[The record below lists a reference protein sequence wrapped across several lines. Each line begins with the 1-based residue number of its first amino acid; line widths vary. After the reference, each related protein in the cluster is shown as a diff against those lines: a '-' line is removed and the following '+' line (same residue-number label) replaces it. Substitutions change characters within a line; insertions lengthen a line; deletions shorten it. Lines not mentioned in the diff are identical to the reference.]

1 MKIITLNVNGI
12 RSAFK
17 KGFFD
22 WLKGQ
27 NADVVCLQ
35 EVRANEKQ
43 LNPNFYPEGFH
54 SFYHSAKRKG
64 YSGVAVFSRS
74 KPDKIQLSPWQ
85 DIDDEGRYLEVIFSD
100 LHIISLYLPSGSSK
114 QVRQNYKMDFL
125 KKHLMSHLKILNTSR
140 ERYIICGDFNIA
152 HKKIDLKN
160 WRSNQK
166 NSGFLPEER
175 AWLDTLFF
183 EVGYI
188 DGFRSVN
195 KSADEYTWWSN
206 RGNAYENNTGWR
218 IDYQVLSKNLANSA
232 TSAHIYKDKRFSD
245 HAPLV
250 MDYHII
256 H

>member
-22 WLKGQ
+22 WLKKQ

-35 EVRANEKQ
+35 EIRANEEQ
-43 LNPNFYPEGFH
+43 LNPKFYPSGLH
-54 SFYHSAKRKG
+54 NFYHSAKRKG
-64 YSGVAVFSRS
+64 YSGVAIFSHA

-85 DIDDEGRYLEVIFSD
+85 DINDEGRYLEAIFAD
-100 LHIISLYLPSGSSK
+100 LHIISLYLPSGSS
-114 QVRQNYKMDFL
+114 QQARQDYKMDFL
-125 KKHLMSHLKILNTSR
+125 KKRLMPHLKTLNKSS

-175 AWLDTLFF
+175 AWLDTLFLK
-183 EVGYI
+183 VGYI
-188 DGFRSVN
+188 DGFRNVN
-195 KSADEYTWWSN
+195 QSKEEYTWWSN

-218 IDYQVLSKNLANSA
+218 IDYQVLSKNLANSIK
-232 TSAHIYKDKRFSD
+232 SVHIYKGKRFSD

-250 MDYHII
+250 MDYHIK